1 MEPGCRVKEQGC
13 CTVMHQAGRLL
24 QGLQLPGLEKES
36 EHRRKR
42 VSTRWVARA
51 GSQDCLEDAGRALT
65 LIGMLA
71 GAERCCHVTNRFSIF
86 IWRSSS
92 RGWRFLVADPRSSH
106 PSSCRA
112 PQLALP
118 AARPGPLT
126 SALCHL
132 DLQEL
137 LSMVGDG
144 IGRSGHRAEG
154 GAGAGGCDIP
164 QGLIE
169 GECVQGKGAPA
180 PRRPTQPALLTAQ
193 GGTCTPD
200 EGLCFHGRQ
209 QEWVWLLR
217 ETKPHKGSGPLPSDL
232 LSHPVAAS
240 LTRPPCDLCSVCP
253 LSCFQTAAS
262 FS

>member
-1 MEPGCRVKEQGC
+1 M
-13 CTVMHQAGRLL
+13 
-24 QGLQLPGLEKES
+24 
-36 EHRRKR
+36 
-42 VSTRWVARA
+42 
-51 GSQDCLEDAGRALT
+51 
-65 LIGMLA
+65 GMLA

-92 RGWRFLVADPRSSH
+92 RGWRLLLADPRSSR
-106 PSSCRA
+106 PSSCPA

-118 AARPGPLT
+118 AARPSTLT

-154 GAGAGGCDIP
+154 GGGAGGRDIP

-180 PRRPTQPALLTAQ
+180 PRGPTQPALLFDPAAW
-193 GGTCTPD
+193 
-200 EGLCFHGRQ
+200 LHGPP
-209 QEWVWLLR
+209 
-217 ETKPHKGSGPLPSDL
+217 ETSGPPEGQVRLQTLDFSGRTSVPSPLIGWLPVGRVSL
-232 LSHPVAAS
+232 NLHSNSGAIALSRPLEAENPLPTATPWMGLRWAPGRS
-240 LTRPPCDLCSVCP
+240 LG
-253 LSCFQTAAS
+253 
-262 FS
+262 